1 MDDLPHFLLVLLVL
15 QRFGLARWG
24 PFTEFRGSSI
34 QSMRV
39 NDQSHVLRA
48 NFAKEPID
56 IFPEDDLIYGRISLT
71 DRSTRIAGA
80 RKVGDPPPK
89 LTSSEEVRGGNKL
102 VAKFSWSEE
111 SRISEAEFV
120 RRAEAI
126 GKDNLLVK
134 DHIPTMLGGIDP
146 PYVTCS
152 TRLIREFLGLD
163 ASDARVLRV
172 IVCWRLNIWTGMTC

>member
-1 MDDLPHFLLVLLVL
+1 MAHPEPDALGSTIHITWSDRQNVIQTDGFDIVDDLPHFLLVLLIL
-15 QRFGLARWG
+15 QRFDLARWG

-34 QSMRV
+34 QPMRV
-39 NDQSHVLRA
+39 NYESHVLRA
-48 NFAKEPID
+48 DFVKEPVD

-71 DRSTRIAGA
+71 GRSIRIAGA

-89 LTSSEEVRGGNKL
+89 LTSSEEIGGGNKL

-126 GKDNLLVK
+126 GKDNSLVK
-134 DHIPTMLGGIDP
+134 DHIPTMLDDIDP
-146 PYVTCS
+146 PYLTV
-152 TRLIREFLGLD
+152 RR
-163 ASDARVLRV
+163 A
-172 IVCWRLNIWTGMTC
+172 